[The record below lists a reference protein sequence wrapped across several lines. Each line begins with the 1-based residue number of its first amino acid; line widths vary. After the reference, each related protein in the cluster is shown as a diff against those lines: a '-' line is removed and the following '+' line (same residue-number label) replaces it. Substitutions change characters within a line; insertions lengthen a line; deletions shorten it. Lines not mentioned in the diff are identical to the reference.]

1 MIRFEGRVRPW
12 LLRSLRSVWQSL
24 VCMGAVYTGPVVY
37 YYYAVPQLAAATGTH
52 DPFARYAPGGL
63 HLVAGDPCSLPPGH
77 PERVRADLPLSE
89 TEQRLAREL

>member
-1 MIRFEGRVRPW
+1 MIRSEGRVRPW
-12 LLRSLRSVWQSL
+12 LLRGLRSVWRSL

-37 YYYAVPQLAAATGTH
+37 YYAVSQFAAATGTH

-63 HLVAGDPCSLPPGH
+63 QLVAGAPCSLPPGH